1 MGLRADGVMA
11 WSSSQAGWE
20 FPCFRKETGTCMCLQ
35 AAEVRK
41 CLRKGQEVA
50 RLELL
55 VGGIKEGL
63 ARFRLLN
70 ATVALDGT

>member
-1 MGLRADGVMA
+1 
-11 WSSSQAGWE
+11 
-20 FPCFRKETGTCMCLQ
+20 MCLQ